1 MAITKTNIRE
11 LRDSIETVVRL
22 LSDRGIKVTQQGMKA
37 YVSYEE
43 EDGAI
48 VPKRVNIPSIGES
61 SPPDLVVAIK
71 GFVDHEV
78 AHILFTDPKIL
89 ARAKSEGIGG
99 MHNIVEDC
107 FIEAKMKKTFPGS
120 IRNIDKTLEF
130 ACRRFF
136 QKAYDEHVGSFEHGS
151 GEESQAKFFLNALA
165 VPGIRALAGHEAAI
179 DFMKDK
185 WTLVPIVHELLEP
198 LTEKMQ
204 RLNSSLAALNMAH
217 TIRDLMIQAEEEE
230 ERREEEEKAPEKKS
244 PEEKA
249 PEDSPSVSDES
260 SSADSE
266 DEGESEGDGPGGSGK
281 DSGEEPTDESDSG
294 MKGDKPTGDKSEG
307 GDGDDS
313 DASDGEGAEAN
324 ASGSEAGSEGDKS
337 DMSGKGSGEDPE
349 LEDREGEE
357 HGDKITQNVR
367 DMDTRDSKATP
378 DFGSHDGTVDDRSD
392 LLEALGEV
400 KSFED
405 ALEESI
411 TETSMASLNEQRY
424 QPYSTDDDRIEK
436 FKPNSRQQSAAKD
449 RLRRIA
455 ENNRDSIGTMSKQL
469 ERLVAARNRSMFV
482 PGFRS
487 GRLHSSSLYK
497 LKTGDTR
504 VFRRKEEVTTKNTAV
519 MLLVDCSGS
528 MKSNDRIAKAA
539 EAAFALC
546 SSLELIN
553 VPTQVM
559 GFTTGHNYDLMEAA
573 QREMEELTDKYPTK
587 PICFDR
593 IENLEMPIFKTF
605 DERMTPD
612 VKQSLAAIPFFPLRN
627 NADGES
633 VEVAG
638 NILMRRQE
646 ERKILV
652 VLSDGQPAMQSLP
665 SRAFFDKFSYHSTLE
680 RACEHLRGVVTSLE
694 NSGIETLGIGIETPE
709 VESFYPK
716 NIVLDKVEDLP
727 EKVMNELSQ
736 MLLK

>member
-11 LRDSIETVVRL
+11 LCDSIETVVRL

-43 EDGAI
+43 EAGAI
-48 VPKRVNIPSIGES
+48 VPKRVNIPAIGES

-89 ARAKSEGIGG
+89 ARAKSEGIAG

-165 VPGIRALAGHEAAI
+165 VPGIRALAGHESAI

-185 WTLVPIVHELLEP
+185 WPLVPIVHELLEP

-230 ERREEEEKAPEKKS
+230 ERREEEEKAPE
-244 PEEKA
+244 EKA
-249 PEDSPSVSDES
+249 PEESPSVSDETSTGDPGKDGDSGDESDSDS
-260 SSADSE
+260 S
-266 DEGESEGDGPGGSGK
+266 GDGKG
-281 DSGEEPTDESDSG
+281 SGEEPSDDGDSG
-294 MKGDKPTGDKSEG
+294 MKGDKSTEEKSEG

-324 ASGSEAGSEGDKS
+324 ASGSEAGSDGEKS
-337 DMSGKGSGEDPE
+337 DMSGKGSSEDPE

-357 HGDKITQNVR
+357 HGDKIAQNVR

-378 DFGSHDGTVDDRSD
+378 DFGSHDGTVEDRSD
-392 LLEALGEV
+392 LLEALDEV

-405 ALEESI
+405 ALEECI
-411 TETSMASLNEQRY
+411 TEGSLASLNEQSY
-424 QPYSTDDDRIEK
+424 QPYSTDGDRIEK

-449 RLRRIA
+449 RLKRIA

-573 QREMEELTDKYPTK
+573 QREMEELADKYPTK

-593 IENLEMPIFKTF
+593 IENLELPIFKTF

-612 VKQSLAAIPFFPLRN
+612 VKQSLASIPFYPLRN

-633 VEVAG
+633 VEAAG

-665 SRAFFDKFSYHSTLE
+665 SRAFFDKFSYHATLE

-709 VESFYPK
+709 VKSFYPK
-716 NIVLDKVEDLP
+716 NIVLDKVEELP